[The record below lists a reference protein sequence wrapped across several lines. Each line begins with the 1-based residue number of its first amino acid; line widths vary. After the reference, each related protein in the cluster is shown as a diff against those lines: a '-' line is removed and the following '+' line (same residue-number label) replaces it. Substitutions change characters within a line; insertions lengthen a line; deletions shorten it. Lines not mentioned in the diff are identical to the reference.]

1 MLVGGYLVLGEQT
14 HAQTDRRTSQPKS
27 KTKKIDWSNFSEN
40 MAGMIQHQQ
49 ISEAQQAYDTFWPK
63 VGKHNFN

>member
-14 HAQTDRRTSQPKS
+14 YTQTDRQTLQYIP
-27 KTKKIDWSNFSEN
+27 KTKKNDWSNFSEKGWEK
-40 MAGMIQHQQ
+40 MAGMMQHQQ

-63 VGKHNFN
+63 VIP